1 MNQDKK
7 IIKTIKKVY
16 PQIYAY
22 TLPDQPQANGW
33 QKIGYTER
41 QDVKQRIYEQTHTAA
56 MSLNP
61 QIMWSASAIYE
72 PPQDGRFFS
81 DHDFHKFLVKNRIQK
96 DGGHGKEWFY
106 FNGTPEKS
114 LELFK
119 DYTTNGLV
127 SFNNSNKFQYQL
139 RPEQAQAVEETLIYA
154 AQNQTTNFDEPNE
167 NAKFLWNA
175 KPRFG
180 KTLSTYDFAG
190 RFNAKNVL
198 IVTNR
203 PAIANSW
210 FDDYEKFVDGFYFI
224 STADS
229 LKERKTLSR
238 DEFNQIADLD
248 KKQITFL
255 SMQDLKGGKVFGGGY
270 NKLEWVAEL
279 NWDLVVID
287 EAHEGST
294 TSKADRAFEKINR
307 RFTLWLSGTPFKILA
322 DNNFNENQIYNW
334 SYLDEQ
340 KAKQAEIEHGDEAGV
355 HVNLPDLRL
364 FTYKLSDAVANRINE
379 GAEIKDDNIDYAF
392 DLNEFF
398 STNKSGKLIYEDD
411 VKKFLDA
418 LTTNQK
424 YPFSTPEMRD
434 ELKHTFWL
442 VGNRVSSAKALER
455 LLKNHP
461 VFGQYEIILAA
472 GDGKKLYD
480 DGDDNDFEEEQK
492 YSNQNTKALDRVK
505 EAIKNH
511 DKTIT
516 LSVGQLTT
524 GVTIPE
530 WSAVLMLSD
539 IKSPASYMQAAF
551 RAQNPHKFIKDG
563 QLQRK
568 KSAYVFDFAPTRVLT
583 IFDEFANSLLAA
595 AATGQ
600 ATTLERKANV
610 AELLNF
616 FPVISE
622 DRDGKMIELDAEQV
636 LTFPKSI
643 KAQEIVKR
651 GFISNLLFTNISNIF
666 NIPREVIE
674 TLNKMPTEN
683 NKRARASS
691 ADTAVDNNKLRQDKE
706 IVINENKQAIFG
718 AKVYR
723 TDIEDAI
730 SHALDQ
736 NNPTAVV
743 EQFNDIVMEPVYAK
757 YKEFYQAP
765 DKEVEGIK
773 KQLTE
778 KAKQIVEEYNG
789 LSQAEKNPQDL
800 ANNLLNIVE
809 QEAPAKMVVQKEEQ
823 RIEQEQKTEEDKV
836 RDHLR
841 AFARTIPSFIM
852 ASPRPEELTIDNLT
866 DDITDADFEN
876 LTSITKQEFTRL
888 RDGFDYV
895 EDGQVKNFEG
905 LFDKYIFNASIKE
918 FEAKRKE
925 LADYFIDQ
933 KEDIFDYI
941 PPQKTNQ
948 IFTPK
953 NVVKMQ
959 VDLLEKENP
968 RLFNDPHTTFADLY
982 IKSGLY
988 ITEIV
993 KRLYK
998 GLTDQI
1004 PDESQRIKHILENQ
1018 VYGYAPTRIIY
1029 DIATNYIF
1037 GEFSQNISRQNFKQ
1051 LDTAEI
1057 FKKGQTIDMKFD
1069 VVIGNPPYHY
1079 SAGRRKIPI
1088 YQEFVMAANKIG
1100 TIACFIT
1107 PDGFIKGGQQLEPF
1121 RNYLINQKNLSYLE
1135 FHKEPVFED
1144 VAVESAITIFN
1155 NSIQT
1160 LTPKKKIF
1168 HKDGSVEEGL
1178 LDWRYRDVEADDT
1191 KLNILNIF
1199 EKITLDTRRSGAI
1212 KTAKPGGMSGIIPGR
1227 APFGLNTKCFKSNR
1241 DKFLEEPDD
1250 IHYIKI
1256 LVGEG
1261 KDFYYINPNDDFS
1274 YDGSDGRIEFVK
1286 LDKSDKYKM
1295 VFPKAAMNIDTKP
1308 IKTQILLPGVI
1319 FTDKYLCTFADT
1331 REEAENQQK
1340 YFSTRFYR
1348 AGLYSKMTSW
1358 NLYRQW
1364 HSNVPIQDFTPN
1376 SDIDWTQPIANIDQ
1390 QLYKKYNL
1398 SNEEIAFIE
1407 EKVKEMK

>member
-7 IIKTIKKVY
+7 IIKTVKKVY

-22 TLPDQPQANGW
+22 TLPDQPQTNGW

-41 QDVKQRIYEQTHTAA
+41 QDVEQRIYEQTHTAA
-56 MSLNP
+56 MRLNP

-72 PPQDGRFFS
+72 PPQRGKFFN
-81 DHDFHKFLVKNRIQK
+81 DHDFHKFLIKNQTPK

-106 FNGTPEKS
+106 FNGQPEKS

-119 DYTTNGLV
+119 DYTTNGLA
-127 SFNNSNKFQYQL
+127 SFNNNNKLQYQL
-139 RPEQAQAVEETLIYA
+139 RPEQAQAVEQTLAYA
-154 AQNQTTNFDEPNE
+154 TNNQTTNFDEPQE

-180 KTLSTYDFAG
+180 KTLSTYDFAQS
-190 RFNAKNVL
+190 FSAKNVL

-210 FDDYEKFVDGFYFI
+210 FDDYEKFVEEFYFI
-224 STADS
+224 STTDL

-238 DEFNQIADLD
+238 EQFNQIADLN

-255 SMQDLKGGKVFGGGY
+255 SMQDLKGGKIFGGPH
-270 NKLEWVAEL
+270 NKLQWVADL

-294 TSKADRAFEKINR
+294 TPKADRAFEKIKR

-322 DNNFNENQIYNW
+322 DNNFSEDQIYNW

-379 GAEIKDDNIDYAF
+379 GAEIKDDNIDYTF

-411 VKKFLDA
+411 VKKFLNA

-424 YPFSTPEMRD
+424 YPFSTPEMRN

-442 VGNRVSSAKALER
+442 VGNRIASAEALEQ

-480 DGDDNDFEEEQK
+480 DNDGDDFEEEQK

-505 EAIKNH
+505 QAIKNH

-524 GVTIPE
+524 GVTVPE

-622 DRDGKMIELDAEQV
+622 DRDGQMIELDAEQV

-683 NKRARASS
+683 NKRARAST
-691 ADTAVDNNKLRQDKE
+691 ADTSVDSQKLRQDKE

-718 AKVYR
+718 PKVYR

-730 SHALDQ
+730 TDALEQ

-743 EQFNDIVMEPVYAK
+743 EKFNDRVMEPFYDG

-778 KAKQIVEEYNG
+778 KVQQIVEEYNG
-789 LSQAEKNPQDL
+789 LSQLEKNPQDL
-800 ANNLLNIVE
+800 ANNLLYIVE

-866 DDITDADFEN
+866 DDITDADFTN
-876 LTSITKQEFTRL
+876 LTSITKHEFTRL
-888 RDGFDYV
+888 RDGFNYV
-895 EDGQVKNFEG
+895 ENGQAKHFEG

-968 RLFNDPHTTFADLY
+968 GLFNSPHTTFADLY

-998 GLTDQI
+998 GLVHQI
-1004 PDESQRIKHILENQ
+1004 PDHNQRIKHILENQ
-1018 VYGYAPTRIIY
+1018 VYGYAPTQIIY

-1069 VVIGNPPYHY
+1069 VIIGNPPYQEETKDT
-1079 SAGRRKIPI
+1079 SDKPI
-1088 YQEFVMAANKIG
+1088 YNLFMEGAYKLSSKVCYITPARFLFNAGKTPKKWNEKMLNDTHLKVMYYQQNSAKVFDNTDIKGGVAITYRDANKHFGKIG
-1100 TIACFIT
+1100 TFTHFEELNGIINKVKNRQDFVSIAPIVGVQMDYKFKKQFGISQVGLKTNVFDKQNHLFTENKVSEAQMAVLGLEGRNRIYKYIDEKYFIL
-1107 PDGFIKGGQQLEPF
+1107 PKNHKKFKV
-1121 RNYLINQKNLSYLE
+1121 YLPTSN
-1135 FHKEPVFED
+1135 
-1144 VAVESAITIFN
+1144 
-1155 NSIQT
+1155 
-1160 LTPKKKIF
+1160 
-1168 HKDGSVEEGL
+1168 G
-1178 LDWRYRDVEADDT
+1178 
-1191 KLNILNIF
+1191 
-1199 EKITLDTRRSGAI
+1199 SGAI
-1212 KTAKPGGMSGIIPGR
+1212 GEVLSTP
-1227 APFGLNTKCFKSNR
+1227 
-1241 DKFLEEPDD
+1241 
-1250 IHYIKI
+1250 
-1256 LVGEG
+1256 LVGEPLVG
-1261 KDFYYINPNDDFS
+1261 EPLV
-1274 YDGSDGRIEFVK
+1274 GHTE
-1286 LDKSDKYKM
+1286 
-1295 VFPKAAMNIDTKP
+1295 
-1308 IKTQILLPGVI
+1308 
-1319 FTDKYLCTFADT
+1319 TFIGIGQFDN
-1331 REEAENQQK
+1331 RKEAENLFK
-1340 YFSTRFYR
+1340 YIKSKFARTMLGTLKITQHNLAST
-1348 AGLYSKMTSW
+1348 W
-1358 NLYRQW
+1358 V
-1364 HSNVPIQDFTPN
+1364 NVPIQDFTPN
-1376 SDIDWTQPIANIDQ
+1376 SDIDWTQPITNIDQ

-1407 EKVKEMK
+1407 EKVREMK

>member
-22 TLPDQPQANGW
+22 TLPDQPQTNGW

-41 QDVKQRIYEQTHTAA
+41 KDVDERIYEQTHTAA
-56 MSLNP
+56 MRLNS
-61 QIMWSASAIYE
+61 QKLWSASAVYE

-294 TSKADRAFEKINR
+294 TSKADRAFEKIKR

-398 STNKSGKLIYEDD
+398 SANKSGKLIYEDD
-411 VKKFLDA
+411 VKKILDA

-683 NKRARASS
+683 NKRARAST

-743 EQFNDIVMEPVYAK
+743 EQFNDMVMEPVYAK

-866 DDITDADFEN
+866 DDITDADFTN

-888 RDGFDYV
+888 RDGFDY
-895 EDGQVKNFEG
+895 EESGEAKHFEG

-925 LADYFIDQ
+925 LANYFIDQ

-968 RLFNDPHTTFADLY
+968 GLFNDPHTTFADLY
-982 IKSGLY
+982 MKSGLY

-998 GLTDQI
+998 GLADQI
-1004 PDESQRIKHILENQ
+1004 SDESQRIKHILENQ

-1037 GEFSQNISRQNFKQ
+1037 GEFSQDISRQNFKQ

-1069 VVIGNPPYHY
+1069 VIIGNPPYQEETKDT
-1079 SAGRRKIPI
+1079 SDKPI
-1088 YQEFVMAANKIG
+1088 YNLFMEGAYKISNKVCYITPARFLFNAGKTPKKWNEKMLNDPHLKVMYYQQNSAKVFDNTDIKGGVAITYRDTSKHFGKIG
-1100 TIACFIT
+1100 TFTHFEELNRVLHKAIGNELHFVSELYFST
-1107 PDGFIKGGQQLEPF
+1107 DSYKMSDKMHSDYPDAINKLSKGHAKTLASSVFTSLDSIFTDSPTSPNDLKILGVIKNKRVYKYIDKRYIEDHP
-1121 RNYLINQKNLSYLE
+1121 NLNKFKVML
-1135 FHKEPVFED
+1135 P
-1144 VAVESAITIFN
+1144 
-1155 NSIQT
+1155 
-1160 LTPKKKIF
+1160 
-1168 HKDGSVEEGL
+1168 GSNG
-1178 LDWRYRDVEADDT
+1178 
-1191 KLNILNIF
+1191 
-1199 EKITLDTRRSGAI
+1199 SGAI
-1212 KTAKPGGMSGIIPGR
+1212 GEVLSTP
-1227 APFGLNTKCFKSNR
+1227 
-1241 DKFLEEPDD
+1241 
-1250 IHYIKI
+1250 
-1256 LVGEG
+1256 LVGEPLVG
-1261 KDFYYINPNDDFS
+1261 H
-1274 YDGSDGRIEFVK
+1274 
-1286 LDKSDKYKM
+1286 
-1295 VFPKAAMNIDTKP
+1295 
-1308 IKTQILLPGVI
+1308 TQ
-1319 FTDKYLCTFADT
+1319 TFISFGAFDN
-1331 REEAENQQK
+1331 RAEAENLLK
-1340 YFSTRFYR
+1340 YIK
-1348 AGLYSKMTSW
+1348 SKFARVMLGTLKITQSNKKDTW
-1358 NLYRQW
+1358 R
-1364 HSNVPIQDFTPN
+1364 NVPLQNFTAN
-1376 SDIDWTQPIANIDQ
+1376 SDIDWLRPIPEIDQ
-1390 QLYKKYNL
+1390 QLYKKYDL
-1398 SNEEIAFIE
+1398 TEQEIEFIE